1 MASLPLHPLTSPDD
15 SQPEFPW
22 FQSSSFGGKPLFRT
36 RRRVIFW
43 LFGATFA
50 LIILYTHWQQPLGEE
65 RYFESCQSLDPQIPC
80 VPEIPFDS
88 PPHTVTITQTAPP
101 TTKTMVVESPV
112 EPVVFALIMYSES
125 SAMEG
130 AVLLKVLCYV
140 LVAASCNTVLFFRLL
155 LCTLH
160 DPFIFTS
167 SATEW
172 RGYTWRLDSAFS
184 HTRYI
189 TSPCAF
195 TSCHT
200 RPCEIEFQGKER
212 STRTTP
218 LAYVCFRLGIFV

>member
-1 MASLPLHPLTSPDD
+1 MASLPFHLRTSPDD
-15 SQPEFPW
+15 SQPEPPW
-22 FQSSSFGGKPLFRT
+22 FQPSSFGGKSLFRT
-36 RRRVIFW
+36 RRRVIIW
-43 LFGATFA
+43 LFAATFA
-50 LIILYTHWQQPLGEE
+50 LIILYSYWQHPLSGQK
-65 RYFESCQSLDPQIPC
+65 YFESCQSLDLQIPC
-80 VPEIPFDS
+80 VPETLIDS

-101 TTKTMVVESPV
+101 TAKTMIVEPPV
-112 EPVVFALIMYSES
+112 EPVVFALIVYSES

-140 LVAASCNTVLFFRLL
+140 LIAASCNTALFFRLL

-167 SATEW
+167 SVTK
-172 RGYTWRLDSAFS
+172 RHGLTWRLDSAFS

-200 RPCEIEFQGKER
+200 RPCKIEFQGKER
-212 STRTTP
+212 STRSTP
-218 LAYVCFRLGIFV
+218 LAYVCFRLGIFI